1 VAGAK
6 PLVSW
11 AFDCDPLSCLETL
24 GAGQVIFEAKRIAI
38 VGGGP
43 AGLRAAEVCAA
54 AGMKVVLFDAKR
66 SVGRKFLVAGKGG
79 LNLTN
84 AEPEDIFANR
94 YSGKNSDFW
103 RGVLE
108 VFDSGDLREWALE
121 LGFETFVTKSGRVY
135 LKDLKA
141 AGLLRRWVARLREM
155 GVIFQTNHRLVD
167 LNPGRPFQLVFENGA
182 HAEADAVILAFGG
195 GSWPETGSD
204 GRWFPLFEKLGLSTR
219 PLAPA
224 NCGWEHDWPPEVL
237 QAAEGKPLKNIRVTA
252 EEKSASGELILTRY
266 GLEGGPL
273 YALGSAL
280 RTMDAPAISIDL
292 KPAHSVNQL
301 VAKMESVRRNFASE
315 ARLRWKLGDAACAL
329 LARKEWKDAPS
340 LAREAKNV
348 VIPLRGPRPISEA
361 ISSAGGVRW
370 EELTEDLMVEKIP
383 GLFVAGEMIDWE
395 APTGGFLLQAC
406 FATGTLA
413 AQSACKFCQ

>member
-1 VAGAK
+1 MIIE
-6 PLVSW
+6 P
-11 AFDCDPLSCLETL
+11 
-24 GAGQVIFEAKRIAI
+24 KRVAI

-54 AGMKVVLFDAKR
+54 AGLKVVLFDAKR

-84 AEPEDIFANR
+84 AEPEEIFASR
-94 YSGKNSDFW
+94 YSGKTSSFW
-103 RGVLE
+103 RGVLQ
-108 VFDSGDLREWALE
+108 VFDAAELRKWSQE
-121 LGFETFVTKSGRVY
+121 LGFETFETKSGRIY

-141 AGLLRRWVARLREM
+141 AGLLRRWVARQREA
-155 GVIFQTNHRLVD
+155 GVDFQINHRLVD
-167 LNPGRPFQLVFENGA
+167 LKPGRPLQLVFENGTRA
-182 HAEADAVILAFGG
+182 QADAVILCLGG

-204 GRWFPLFEKLGLSTR
+204 GGWIPLFENLGLATR

-237 QAAEGKPLKNIRVTA
+237 QAAEGKPLKNIRITA
-252 EEKSASGELILTRY
+252 GEQSASGELILTRY

-273 YALGSAL
+273 YVLGSTL
-280 RTMDAPAISIDL
+280 RTMDAPTLSIDL
-292 KPAHSVNQL
+292 KPAHSVDQL
-301 VAKMESVRRNFASE
+301 VAKMESVRRNFATE

-329 LARKEWKDAPS
+329 LARKVWKDAPS

-348 VIPLRGPRPISEA
+348 MIPLRGPRPIAEA

-370 EELTEDLMVEKIP
+370 EELTEDLMVKKIP

>member
-1 VAGAK
+1 MAGAK
-6 PLVSW
+6 PLVSR
-11 AFDCDPLSCLETL
+11 AFNCDPLSCLETL

-84 AEPEDIFANR
+84 AEPEEIFANR
-94 YSGKNSDFW
+94 YSEKNSDFW

-108 VFDSGDLREWALE
+108 VFDSGDLREWALG
-121 LGFETFVTKSGRVY
+121 LGFETFATKSGRVY

-167 LNPGRPFQLVFENGA
+167 LKGGRPFQLVFENGTC
-182 HAEADAVILAFGG
+182 AEADAVILGLGG

-204 GRWFPLFEKLGLSTR
+204 GEWTSLFEKLGLATR

-224 NCGWEHDWPPEVL
+224 NCGWEHDWPREVL
-237 QAAEGKPLKNIRVTA
+237 QAAEGKPLFLWA
-252 EEKSASGELILTRY
+252 GSGGAPAATLLDRDSFLGRILTGR
-266 GLEGGPL
+266 
-273 YALGSAL
+273 
-280 RTMDAPAISIDL
+280 I
-292 KPAHSVNQL
+292 
-301 VAKMESVRRNFASE
+301 ES
-315 ARLRWKLGDAACAL
+315 
-329 LARKEWKDAPS
+329 
-340 LAREAKNV
+340 
-348 VIPLRGPRPISEA
+348 
-361 ISSAGGVRW
+361 
-370 EELTEDLMVEKIP
+370 
-383 GLFVAGEMIDWE
+383 
-395 APTGGFLLQAC
+395 
-406 FATGTLA
+406 GTLEVGMPVKALDVHGKLVEAGRATKVFAYEGLDRVPCEAWHPLEDHA
-413 AQSACKFCQ
+413 AHARRQRRRRRQ

>member
-1 VAGAK
+1 MAGAK
-6 PLVSW
+6 PLVAR
-11 AFDCDPLSCLETL
+11 AFNCEPLSCLETL

-54 AGMKVVLFDAKR
+54 TGMKVVLFDAKR

-84 AEPEDIFANR
+84 AEPEEIFANR
-94 YSGKNSDFW
+94 YSEKNSDFW

-108 VFDSGDLREWALE
+108 VFDSGDLREWALG
-121 LGFETFVTKSGRVY
+121 LGFETFATKSGRVY

-155 GVIFQTNHRLVD
+155 GVLFQTNHRLVD
-167 LNPGRPFQLVFENGA
+167 LKGSQPFQLVFENGTC
-182 HAEADAVILAFGG
+182 AEADAVILGLGG

-204 GRWFPLFEKLGLSTR
+204 GEWTSLFEKLGLATR

-237 QAAEGKPLKNIRVTA
+237 QAAEGKPLKNICVTA
-252 EEKSASGELILTRY
+252 GEKSASGELILTRY

-280 RTMDAPAISIDL
+280 RKMDAPSISIDL
-292 KPAHSVNQL
+292 KPAHSVDQL

-340 LAREAKNV
+340 LAREAKNIM
-348 VIPLRGPRPISEA
+348 IPLRGPRPIAEA

-370 EELTEDLMVEKIP
+370 EELTEDLMVKKIP